1 MNWERATY
9 VFYGLLAGTI
19 IGSLAVIYYPNQ
31 DNKPLISL
39 NKSVN
44 ADTGTTEI
52 QEILFNDSNC
62 RIYKDSI
69 SAMFYQSSVTIGGG
83 YSCKYLNSKQ
93 EVISLKAALD
103 KAIEL
108 EWVK

>member
-9 VFYGLLAGTI
+9 VFYGLLVGSI

-31 DNKPLISL
+31 VDKPLTTL

-52 QEILFNDSNC
+52 QEILFNDSKC

-69 SAMFYQSSVTIGGG
+69 SAMFYQSSVAIGGG
-83 YSCKYLNSKQ
+83 YGCKYLNSKQ
-93 EVISLKAALD
+93 EITSLKAALD
-103 KAIEL
+103 KVIEL

>member
-1 MNWERATY
+1 MNWERVTY
-9 VFYGLLAGTI
+9 VFYGLLIGSA

-31 DNKPLISL
+31 VNKPLITL

-52 QEILFNDSNC
+52 QEILFNDTKC
-62 RIYKDSI
+62 KIYKDDI
-69 SAMFYQSSVTIGGG
+69 SAMFDQSAVAIGGG
-83 YSCKYLNSKQ
+83 YSCKYLDSKQ
-93 EVISLKAALD
+93 KIASLKAALD